1 MQDVCKYTSRPR
13 EPRHRCNELQELK
26 TESDEVQTCEWP
38 CQVKQGLAGCDDSQ
52 LQDTSIQLARGEW
65 RQVHLKKV
73 CSKWRLLKQMVTQT
87 AGNMELQRKTCDRQS
102 ICEHTV
108 VNGKL

>member
-52 LQDTSIQLARGEW
+52 QQDTSIQLARGEY
-65 RQVHLKKV
+65 LE
-73 CSKWRLLKQMVTQT
+73 M
-87 AGNMELQRKTCDRQS
+87 QRKKLATARAYVSTQS
-102 ICEHTV
+102 SAASFDTIITSPREQ
-108 VNGKL
+108 